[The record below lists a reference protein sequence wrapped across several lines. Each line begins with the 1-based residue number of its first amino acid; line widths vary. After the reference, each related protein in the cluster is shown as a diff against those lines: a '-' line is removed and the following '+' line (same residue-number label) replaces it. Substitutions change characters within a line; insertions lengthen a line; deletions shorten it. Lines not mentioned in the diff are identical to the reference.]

1 LRGPGAYSLGHI
13 NGAVNLP
20 VDALF
25 DIGDR
30 NDLVAPVSAIQEAFR
45 AAGIANAD
53 IVALYDDGSLVDAG
67 RAFWVFE
74 LYGHEKVL
82 LLDGG
87 FKAWEKRRLP
97 IDDIPVKGTRSN
109 YIPSIQSHRLA
120 TKFTTRLAVDNPNV
134 VIVDARS
141 TPEYLGQETHT
152 DHYGRIAT
160 AINLPALE
168 SQEVRDG
175 TTYMKPLGEI
185 RAMYAAVPPDK
196 KVVTYCTIGSKAALA
211 YFNFRRLGYDV
222 SNYDGSWKEWGADPA
237 MPSERGP
244 AAAASQTSRTSGL

>member
-1 LRGPGAYSLGHI
+1 MISQHERLRCGPRWGTRVLAIAVWLWSASIAAGPSVPSDPLVDTSWLHTNLHADGLRIVDLRGPGAYSLGHI

-109 YIPSIQSHRLA
+109 YIPSIQPHRLA
-120 TKFTTRLAVDNPNV
+120 TPWR
-134 VIVDARS
+134 RR
-141 TPEYLGQETHT
+141 TPTVLLY
-152 DHYGRIAT
+152 R
-160 AINLPALE
+160 
-168 SQEVRDG
+168 
-175 TTYMKPLGEI
+175 
-185 RAMYAAVPPDK
+185 
-196 KVVTYCTIGSKAALA
+196 
-211 YFNFRRLGYDV
+211 
-222 SNYDGSWKEWGADPA
+222 
-237 MPSERGP
+237 
-244 AAAASQTSRTSGL
+244 